1 MNDMD
6 LTLGLLRCEFLKNE
20 GSLQPM
26 DQVIVR
32 ALVILAVAYIAV
44 SVLDGMH
51 KDWLKSC
58 QKEKL
63 GEVAE
68 LLGELAIVVVGL
80 FLFVLVGRLA
90 FI

>member
-1 MNDMD
+1 MD
-6 LTLGLLRCEFLKNE
+6 EL
-20 GSLQPM
+20 
-26 DQVIVR
+26 IVR
-32 ALVILAVAYIAV
+32 ALVILAVAYIAL
-44 SVLDGMH
+44 SVLDTMH
-51 KDWLKSC
+51 MDWLKSC

-63 GEVAE
+63 GELGE

>member
-1 MNDMD
+1 MD
-6 LTLGLLRCEFLKNE
+6 AL
-20 GSLQPM
+20 
-26 DQVIVR
+26 IVR
-32 ALVILAVAYIAV
+32 ALVILAVAYIAL
-44 SVLDGMH
+44 SGLDTMH

-63 GEVAE
+63 GELAA

>member
-1 MNDMD
+1 MD
-6 LTLGLLRCEFLKNE
+6 EI
-20 GSLQPM
+20 
-26 DQVIVR
+26 IVR
-32 ALVILAVAYIAV
+32 ALVILAVAYIAL
-44 SVLDGMH
+44 SVLDAMH

-63 GEVAE
+63 GELAE

-80 FLFVLVGRLA
+80 FLFVLAGRFA

>member
-1 MNDMD
+1 MD
-6 LTLGLLRCEFLKNE
+6 TL
-20 GSLQPM
+20 
-26 DQVIVR
+26 IVR
-32 ALVILAVAYIAV
+32 ALVILAIAYIAL
-44 SVLDGMH
+44 SVLDTMH
-51 KDWLKSC
+51 TDWLKSC

-63 GEVAE
+63 GELAE

>member
-1 MNDMD
+1 MD
-6 LTLGLLRCEFLKNE
+6 AL
-20 GSLQPM
+20 
-26 DQVIVR
+26 IVR
-32 ALVILAVAYIAV
+32 ALVILAVAYVAL
-44 SVLDGMH
+44 SGLDTMH

-63 GEVAE
+63 GKLAE
-68 LLGELAIVVVGL
+68 LLGEFAIVVVGL

>member
-1 MNDMD
+1 MD
-6 LTLGLLRCEFLKNE
+6 EI
-20 GSLQPM
+20 
-26 DQVIVR
+26 IVK
-32 ALVILAVAYIAV
+32 ALVMLAVAYIAL
-44 SVLDGMH
+44 SVLDAMH

-63 GEVAE
+63 GELAE

-80 FLFVLVGRLA
+80 FLFVFAGRWA

>member
-1 MNDMD
+1 MD
-6 LTLGLLRCEFLKNE
+6 EL
-20 GSLQPM
+20 
-26 DQVIVR
+26 IVR
-32 ALVILAVAYIAV
+32 ALVILAVAYIAL
-44 SVLDGMH
+44 SLLDAMH

-63 GEVAE
+63 SELAE

>member
-1 MNDMD
+1 MD
-6 LTLGLLRCEFLKNE
+6 ELL
-20 GSLQPM
+20 
-26 DQVIVR
+26 VR
-32 ALVILAVAYIAV
+32 ALVILAVAYIALL
-44 SVLDGMH
+44 VLDTMH

-63 GEVAE
+63 GELNE

>member
-1 MNDMD
+1 MD
-6 LTLGLLRCEFLKNE
+6 AL
-20 GSLQPM
+20 
-26 DQVIVR
+26 IVR
-32 ALVILAVAYIAV
+32 ALVILAVAYVAL
-44 SVLDGMH
+44 SGLDTMH

-58 QKEKL
+58 HKVKL
-63 GEVAE
+63 GELSK

>member
-1 MNDMD
+1 MD
-6 LTLGLLRCEFLKNE
+6 TL
-20 GSLQPM
+20 
-26 DQVIVR
+26 IVR
-32 ALVILAVAYIAV
+32 ALVILAVAYVALA
-44 SVLDGMH
+44 VLDTMH

-63 GEVAE
+63 GKLAA

>member
-1 MNDMD
+1 MD
-6 LTLGLLRCEFLKNE
+6 AL
-20 GSLQPM
+20 
-26 DQVIVR
+26 IVR
-32 ALVILAVAYIAV
+32 ALVILAVAYIAL
-44 SVLDGMH
+44 SVLDTMH

-63 GEVAE
+63 GELTE

-80 FLFVLVGRLA
+80 FLFVLGGRLA

>member
-1 MNDMD
+1 MD
-6 LTLGLLRCEFLKNE
+6 PL
-20 GSLQPM
+20 
-26 DQVIVR
+26 IVR
-32 ALVILAVAYIAV
+32 ALVILAVAYIAL
-44 SVLDGMH
+44 SVLDTMH

-63 GEVAE
+63 GELNE

-90 FI
+90 FL